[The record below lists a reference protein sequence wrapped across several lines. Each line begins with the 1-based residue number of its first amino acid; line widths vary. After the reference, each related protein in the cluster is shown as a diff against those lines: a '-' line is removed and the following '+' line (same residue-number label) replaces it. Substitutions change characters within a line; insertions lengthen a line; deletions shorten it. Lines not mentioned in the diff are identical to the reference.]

1 MNEIRKIVEEWA
13 KLKPNIRKVVED
25 WVKLNPGRL
34 NGNEQKRT
42 EAERSY

>member
-25 WVKLNPGRL
+25 WTKLHPQKVG
-34 NGNEQKRT
+34 GNEKM
-42 EAERSY
+42 S